1 MRGLV
6 KESVHTAV
14 ISLENRI
21 QALNDQRTNPALNG
35 QAIAKLDAEIE
46 QAERAL
52 AQFRA
57 ALRHEEQLLE
67 SKNEPADE

>member
-1 MRGLV
+1 M
-6 KESVHTAV
+6 KDSVHTAV

-21 QALNDQRTNPALNG
+21 QALIDQRTNPRLSAK
-35 QAIAKLDAEIE
+35 AIAKLDAEIE

-52 AQFRA
+52 AHFRA

-67 SKNEPADE
+67 RRNDPADSPDR